1 VATLENQAILV
12 IAATPERLDTPATA
26 DRALVVTVAIRAIL
40 DLPVTLVIRE
50 HRVIVVTPVAGSAVT
65 LAIADIVELP
75 AIRATAVTPVF
86 LATVDTPDLACQVTL
101 AIPATADRV
110 AILDT
115 VELGSLVIRAT
126 PVFQDILVTL
136 GLRDTLATAAT
147 PVLVLAATLAIVEL
161 PAIRA
166 TVGLAVTRATLVLAS
181 VATLVIVEQAATLVT
196 LASVAT
202 LVIVEQAATLVTVA
216 ILGSRATLATADI
229 AERLDT
235 LATPVPVLV
244 VTLVTPVFPVFQVR
258 MPPLAAAVTQAIPV
272 FLDTL
277 AILE

>member
-1 VATLENQAILV
+1 MATLENQAILV

-196 LASVAT
+196 
-202 LVIVEQAATLVTVA
+202 VA